1 MSYFGT
7 DGIRGKF
14 GEFPIHPQ
22 FLIKLGYATGKV
34 LLANQAALNENH
46 RPNVV
51 IGKDTRLSGYV
62 IEACL
67 QAGFNAAGGRCAYA
81 RHYSNPCHR
90 AFDPK
95 FSR

>member
-34 LLANQAALNENH
+34 LLANQATLNENH

-67 QAGFNAAGGRCAYA
+67 QAGFNAAGVDVHMPVSYT
-81 RHYSNPCHR
+81 HLR
-90 AFDPK
+90 AHET
-95 FSR
+95 